1 MLALLKVPTMST
13 PKPARL
19 AESFTVIRA
28 DLLAPKLREI
38 LETLDYLATS
48 QKINRGT
55 CTPLD
60 SARDDLHDLLCEVS
74 S

>member
-1 MLALLKVPTMST
+1 MELQGPSPAST
-13 PKPARL
+13 AV
-19 AESFTVIRA
+19 SVTVIRA
-28 DLLAPKLREI
+28 DLLLPKLREI
-38 LETLDYLATS
+38 LETLDYLAAS